1 VVAQGGISAKIR
13 SMRQTLRWVALL
25 AAALATIGCD
35 RATKHVATALLAG
48 EPDRSYLADTVRLG
62 YVENTGGFLSL
73 GAEWPQAARIA
84 VFTVA
89 TGLAL
94 LALVVVAIRDRF
106 AGPSALGLV
115 LFVTG
120 GSSNWIDRVL
130 HGRVVDFLNLGIGPI
145 RTGVF
150 NVADVAIMAGA
161 GLVALAAI
169 RRDRSMVDERTPP
182 DSMP

>member
-1 VVAQGGISAKIR
+1 
-13 SMRQTLRWVALL
+13 VAL
-25 AAALATIGCD
+25 ATAALATIGCD

-62 YVENTGGFLSL
+62 YAENTGGFLSL
-73 GAEWPQAARIA
+73 GADWPGAARIA

-94 LALVVVAIRDRF
+94 LALVVIAIRDGF
-106 AGPSALGLV
+106 AGPSTVGLV
-115 LFVTG
+115 LFAAG
-120 GSSNWIDRVL
+120 GASNWIDRVL

-150 NVADVAIMAGA
+150 NVADVAIMTGA
-161 GLVALAAI
+161 GLVALGGLRRAPSIAA
-169 RRDRSMVDERTPP
+169 ERTPP
-182 DSMP
+182 NGTP

>member
-1 VVAQGGISAKIR
+1 MSATIG
-13 SMRQTLRWVALL
+13 SMRKTLRWVALV

-35 RATKHVATALLAG
+35 RATKYVATALLAG

-62 YVENTGGFLSL
+62 YAENTGGFLSL
-73 GAEWPQAARIA
+73 GADWPEAARTA

-89 TGLAL
+89 TGFAL
-94 LALVVVAIRDRF
+94 LALVVLAIRDRF
-106 AGPSALGLV
+106 AGPSTVGAV
-115 LFVTG
+115 LFVAG
-120 GSSNWIDRVL
+120 GASNWIDRVL

-161 GLVALAAI
+161 ALVALSALRRAPAI
-169 RRDRSMVDERTPP
+169 ADERTPP
-182 DSMP
+182 NATP